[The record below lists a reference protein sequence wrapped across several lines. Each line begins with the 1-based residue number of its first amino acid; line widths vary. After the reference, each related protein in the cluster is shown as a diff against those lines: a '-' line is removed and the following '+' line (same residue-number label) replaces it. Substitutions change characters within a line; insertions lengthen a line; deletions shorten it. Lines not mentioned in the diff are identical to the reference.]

1 MKKFNIKYIKG
12 ALVLSLALIVMVG
25 CSKEFL
31 EKAPLG
37 QAVTENYFET
47 DLGATNATNA
57 IYSKMRD
64 WDMHVMSYVSLA
76 GIASDDSD
84 KGSADWDG
92 QQQGE
97 IDNFTFNSTNGII
110 RDWWLGYYQAIN
122 RANQVITRV
131 PTSSGITPELGVR
144 LVGEAQFLRAYF
156 YFNLVRAFG
165 GVPLVL
171 INQMPEEA
179 NIPRNTVTEIYNQ
192 IVLDLEAAINA
203 LPDSY
208 SPDEV
213 GRATKGAATGLL
225 AKVYLFRGDFV
236 NAEKYARMVEGSYT
250 LDQDFSNVFK
260 ISGENGTGSLFEV
273 QAEAFATSG
282 GGIQYS
288 EVQGIRGPLNK
299 GWGFNSP
306 SINLMFEY
314 EKGDPRILSTII
326 TVSQKTSG
334 DVSIPDT
341 IIGTRFGSTEA
352 NKDTI
357 IVPVKMILYDGTEV
371 TAGVIEAQGP
381 PRYNYKSY
389 AAGPAV
395 IGNNNGPNNV
405 RVLRFADVML
415 ILAESAN
422 ENGNSAD
429 ALKYLEMVRSRAR
442 SGNNTILPEVTTTDK
457 TELRNAIWHERR
469 VELAM
474 EQHRFFDI
482 VRQGRAEAVLHA
494 VGKTNFTAGKNEL
507 YPIPQIDVDLSNG
520 VLIQN
525 PGY

>member
-1 MKKFNIKYIKG
+1 MKNIIFKYIKG
-12 ALVLSLALIVMVG
+12 ALVITLVLIVMG
-25 CSKEFL
+25 SCSKDFL
-31 EKAPLG
+31 EKPPLG

-57 IYSKMRD
+57 IYNKMRD
-64 WDMHVMSYVSLA
+64 WDMHVMAYVSLA

-97 IDNFTFNSTNGII
+97 IDNFTYNSTNFII
-110 RDWWLGYYQAIN
+110 RDWWLGFYKAIN

-131 PTSSGITPELGVR
+131 PTSSGVTPELGER
-144 LVGEAQFLRAYF
+144 LVGEAKFLRGYF

-171 INQMPEEA
+171 TNQMPDEA
-179 NIPRNTVTEIYNQ
+179 NIPRNTADEVYAQ
-192 IVLDLEAAINA
+192 IIKDLEDASNV
-203 LPDSY
+203 LPEQY
-208 SPDEV
+208 SVDMT
-213 GRATKGAATGLL
+213 GRATRGAAIGLL
-225 AKVYLFRGDFV
+225 SKVYLFKGDFV
-236 NAEKYARMVEGSYT
+236 NAEKYARMIVGSYS

-260 ISGENGTGSLFEV
+260 ISGENGPGSLFEV
-273 QAEAFATSG
+273 QAEGFETGG

-288 EVQGIRGPLNK
+288 EIQGIRGPLNK

-314 EKGDPRILSTII
+314 EKGDPRIESTII
-326 TVSQKTSG
+326 TVSQKKQG
-334 DVSIPDT
+334 NISIPDT
-341 IIGTRFGSTEA
+341 IIGTRYGSVVPDT
-352 NKDTI
+352 DTI
-357 IVPVKMILYDGTEV
+357 IVPVKMVLYDDTEV
-371 TAGVIEAQGP
+371 TAELIESAGP

-389 AAGPAV
+389 TAGTPPL
-395 IGNNNGPNNV
+395 GNHNGPNNV
-405 RVLRFADVML
+405 RILRYADVLL
-415 ILAESAN
+415 ILAEAAN
-422 ENGNSAD
+422 ENGNPAD
-429 ALKYLEMVRSRAR
+429 ALKYLEMVRARAR
-442 SGNNTILPEVTTTDK
+442 AGNSSILPEVTTTDK
-457 TELRNAIWHERR
+457 TELRKAIWHERR

-482 VRQGRAEAVLHA
+482 VRQGRAEEVMHG
-494 VGKTNFTAGKNEL
+494 VGKTNFIAGKNEV

-520 VLIQN
+520 VLVQN